1 MSQHAACSPSSAAMW
16 LACPASVTLTK
27 DLERPSSKYAREG
40 TAAHQVAEMILH
52 GDIFLPDKIMVEGQE
67 FIVSAGMCRDLN
79 SYVGKVQGLMARPGA
94 RAWIEQRI
102 VVPDTFNRVWG
113 TLDCGVVT
121 DRGDQF
127 HVVDLKFG
135 KGVPVDPESPQLKLY
150 GLGLA
155 VLAGA
160 KRGAKIDLTVCQPR
174 VPGGPFRTYS
184 TTVGDLYGWLQDMVR
199 PAIRRVING
208 DTTEKAGPYCRW
220 CVRRQECSAFNN
232 RHQGHAA
239 EAFSDQPGEPL

>member
-1 MSQHAACSPSSAAMW
+1 MAQHAACSPSSAAMW

-27 DLERPSSKYAREG
+27 DMERPSSKYAREG
-40 TAAHQVAEMILH
+40 TAAHQVAEMILN
-52 GDIFLPDKIMVEGQE
+52 GDVFLPDRITVEGQE

-79 SYVGKVQGLMARPGA
+79 PYVGRVQALMASPGA
-94 RAWIEQRI
+94 RGWIEQRI

-113 TLDCGVVT
+113 TLDCGIVVEQDT
-121 DRGDQF
+121 QL

-135 KGVPVDPESPQLKLY
+135 RGVPVEPDSPQLKLY

-155 VLAGA
+155 ALAKA
-160 KRGAKIDLTVCQPR
+160 SNLAKIDLTVCQPR
-174 VPGGPFRTYS
+174 VAGGPFRTC
-184 TTVGDLYGWLQDMVR
+184 TATVGDLYFWLHTEVR
-199 PAIRRVING
+199 PAIRRIIDG

-220 CVRRQECSAFNN
+220 CVRRQECVAFNS

-239 EAFSDQPGEPL
+239 EAFADQPGGPP